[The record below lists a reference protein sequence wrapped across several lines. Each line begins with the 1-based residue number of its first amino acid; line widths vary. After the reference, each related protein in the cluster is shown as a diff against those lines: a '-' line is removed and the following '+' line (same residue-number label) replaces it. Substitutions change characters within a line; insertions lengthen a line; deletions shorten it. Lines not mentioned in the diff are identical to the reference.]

1 MAVKKLNLSSEV
13 KSRLRRAV
21 LGGLDASAPIKTA
34 ASAKKSLL
42 LDYQPKKSLMA
53 QKSLSAGMGNT
64 LKIKNMAT
72 VKSSVKAP
80 PKSAPIK
87 SKPSVKAVAKKPSKP
102 KIKILKSTGA
112 LKSAPKGKTAEIKA
126 PIKPFVDAGKPAIAG
141 IKPSYRPFA
150 SSAKRNWEM
159 PRKEESL
166 EKLFSKPAKSKF
178 SGKFDSFSKT
188 SRKAG
193 KPLGNFWLR
202 IIGMAAI
209 LIVLVAAYWP
219 LGIYQFGFTDPVSEA
234 IAKTLSLPAGYVGG
248 QAIGVGEYIDDYRLL
263 SGPLSQKREGLIDY
277 TSKTELSDR
286 IFFRLAANKLVE
298 EKLKEYGQAVTPE
311 DIDNQLSMLIRQA
324 GSQAEAEKMI
334 DNLYGLKFEQFKSLV
349 LLPMMARAN
358 LQAAIVADDKLPI
371 TAAAKLRAEE
381 VLGLATVSSTDFSA
395 LAKQYTDDE
404 AGVNTGG
411 DLGWVVKGQLDA
423 DWENLIFSAATGT
436 VIAMPIRSGFG
447 FHVVKAEQK
456 LIDKKTGA
464 LSVKLRHILIK
475 VDVDQYI
482 KELLDSVK
490 TIKYIK

>member
-1 MAVKKLNLSSEV
+1 MIKNTSKPAPKAVKKIAVKLSPS
-13 KSRLRRAV
+13 KKHIL
-21 LGGLDASAPIKTA
+21 A
-34 ASAKKSLL
+34 AK
-42 LDYQPKKSLMA
+42 
-53 QKSLSAGMGNT
+53 
-64 LKIKNMAT
+64 
-72 VKSSVKAP
+72 VVE
-80 PKSAPIK
+80 
-87 SKPSVKAVAKKPSKP
+87 KP
-102 KIKILKSTGA
+102 KIRLKKIVLKPAVKNAIQTSIQ
-112 LKSAPKGKTAEIKA
+112 KKA
-126 PIKPFVDAGKPAIAG
+126 IPIKIPTKPIVALIKPVTAVANVT
-141 IKPSYRPFA
+141 KPSYRPFA
-150 SSAKRNWEM
+150 PIAKRAWEM

-188 SRKAG
+188 SRKIG
-193 KPLGNFWLR
+193 KPSENFWLK
-202 IIGMAAI
+202 IIEIAAI
-209 LIVLVAAYWP
+209 LVVLIVAYWA
-219 LGIYQFGFTDPVSEA
+219 LGIYQFGFTDPVSDA
-234 IAKTLSLPAGYVGG
+234 IAKALNLPAGYVGS
-248 QAIGVGEYIDDYRLL
+248 QAIGVGEYIDDYKLL

-286 IFFRLAANKLVE
+286 IFFRLAANKLVA
-298 EKLKEYGQAVTPE
+298 EKLKEYGQAVTQE
-311 DIDNQLSMLIRQA
+311 NIDDQLGMLIKQA

-358 LQAAIVADDKLPI
+358 LQAAIVTDDKLPI
-371 TAAAKLRAEE
+371 TAAAKARAEE
-381 VLGLATVSSTDFSA
+381 VLRLALASTTDFSA

-436 VIAMPIRSGFG
+436 VISTPIRSGFG
-447 FHVVKAEQK
+447 FHVVKVEQK
-456 LIDKKTGA
+456 LIDKTTGA